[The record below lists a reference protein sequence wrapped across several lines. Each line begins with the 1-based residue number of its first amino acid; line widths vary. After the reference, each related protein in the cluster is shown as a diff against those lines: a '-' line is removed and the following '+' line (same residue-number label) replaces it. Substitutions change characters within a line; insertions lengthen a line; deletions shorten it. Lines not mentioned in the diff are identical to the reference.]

1 MLSALLRCGYNV
13 LIPFGPA
20 RYDLVREK
28 DVRFERIQCKTAVLT
43 KTGALRFAVTNTPP
57 SMTHKTY
64 VGEVDFFGVYS
75 PDLER
80 VTLCPLRRLPAI
92 SERCGSGWKLPAT
105 AKLTG
110 RTWPPSFFLSLARRR
125 SSDGKSNG
133 LMIRGPVVRIH
144 PSLP

>member
-1 MLSALLRCGYNV
+1 MQELSANEKGTRAEGAVLSALLRCGYNV

-28 DVRFERIQCKTAVLT
+28 DGRFERIQCKTAALT

-80 VTLCPLRRLPAI
+80 VYLVPIEAVASYKREMWLRLEASRNGQVNGTNLAAKFLLVP
-92 SERCGSGWKLPAT
+92 SEA
-105 AKLTG
+105 A
-110 RTWPPSFFLSLARRR
+110 
-125 SSDGKSNG
+125 
-133 LMIRGPVVRIH
+133 
-144 PSLP
+144 